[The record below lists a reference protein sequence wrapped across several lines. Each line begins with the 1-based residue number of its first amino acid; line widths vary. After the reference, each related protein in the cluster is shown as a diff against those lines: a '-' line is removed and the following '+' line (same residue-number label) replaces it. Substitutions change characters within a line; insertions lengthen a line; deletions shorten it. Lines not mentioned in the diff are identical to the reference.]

1 MQNAPILI
9 EENILKR
16 RDVASIDIVE
26 NAFSNGPVAEALRQ
40 APSIERRKGLS
51 KEAFDR
57 EYRAGQRPVILEGY
71 AADWPAVRN
80 WSFERL
86 AQRCGDTPVV
96 VNSYS
101 SQRSAQ
107 ASFAEF
113 VAMMMNNEGPDTQPI
128 YLQEWYYKASRPEL
142 AADLP
147 EMDIAQYDFRRDLYG
162 EVISTNHQLWL
173 GQRGGV
179 TRLHQDSYTIDVMH
193 VQLVGEKHWI
203 VMGPEAKLAETA
215 DGGADLAALAQDPAT
230 QLMQCTLKPGDVL
243 YLPALWFHRIK
254 LLSNSIG
261 LGRKCL
267 DQANL
272 QIHIRQRMAELLAL
286 ALNPEEVKLT
296 HPELFNVV
304 MMRNRVWAK
313 RMGIDLSKLRP

>member
-1 MQNAPILI
+1 MQNAPVLI
-9 EENILKR
+9 EANILKR
-16 RDVASIDIVE
+16 RDVASLQLVE
-26 NAFSNGPVAEALRQ
+26 NAFSDGPVAEALRR
-40 APSIERRKGLS
+40 APDIERRRGLS
-51 KEAFDR
+51 KETFDR
-57 EYRAGQRPVILEGY
+57 EYRHRQRPVILEGY
-71 AADWPAVRN
+71 AADWPAVRH
-80 WSFERL
+80 WSFEHL
-86 AQRCGDTPVV
+86 ARRCGATPVV

-101 SQRSAQ
+101 SQRSVQ
-107 ASFAEF
+107 ASFSEF
-113 VAMMMNNEGPDTQPI
+113 VDMLMNNEGPGATPI
-128 YLQEWYYKASRPEL
+128 YLQEWYYQASCPEL
-142 AADLP
+142 AEDMP
-147 EMDIAQYDFRRDLYG
+147 ELDIAQYDFRRDLYG

-193 VQLVGEKHWI
+193 VQLVGEKHWT
-203 VMGPEAKLAETA
+203 VMGPQAMLPETETG
-215 DGGADLAALAQDPAT
+215 DADLQALADDPAA
-230 QLMQCTLKPGDVL
+230 QLMQCTLTPGDVL

-272 QIHIRQRMAELLAL
+272 QTHIRQRMAELLAL

>member
-1 MQNAPILI
+1 MQNAPVLI
-9 EENILKR
+9 EANILKR
-16 RDVASIDIVE
+16 RDVASLQIVE
-26 NAFSNGPVAEALRQ
+26 NAFSDGPVAEALRR
-40 APSIERRKGLS
+40 APGIERRRGLS
-51 KEAFDR
+51 KEVFDR
-57 EYRAGQRPVILEGY
+57 EYRHQQRPVILEGY
-71 AADWPAVRN
+71 AADWPAVRH
-80 WSFERL
+80 WSFEHL
-86 AQRCGDTPVV
+86 ARRCGATPVV

-113 VAMMMNNEGPDTQPI
+113 VDMLMRNEGPETTPI
-128 YLQEWYYKASRPEL
+128 YLQEWYYQASCPEL
-142 AADLP
+142 AEDMP
-147 EMDIAQYDFRRDLYG
+147 ELDIAQYDFRRDLYG

-193 VQLVGEKHWI
+193 VQLVGEKHWT
-203 VMGPEAKLAETA
+203 VLGPQAMLPETETG
-215 DGGADLAALAQDPAT
+215 DADLQALADDPAA

-272 QIHIRQRMAELLAL
+272 QTHIRQRMAELLAL